1 MVPHAIDRERGY
13 CRGIS
18 LDFVLPLPRR
28 NSFLPRESSGGLGR
42 RLAGLAGTGT
52 LAAED
57 SKHLPDTGDS
67 RRDRFYPPDVL
78 CWKASAKLSGAGLG
92 TVEEIRRK
100 ACSIEYPVRS

>member
-67 RRDRFYPPDVL
+67 RRDRFYPPERGVL
-78 CWKASAKLSGAGLG
+78 EGLGLAFGSGARH
-92 TVEEIRRK
+92 RRGNPEK
-100 ACSIEYPVRS
+100 AAA